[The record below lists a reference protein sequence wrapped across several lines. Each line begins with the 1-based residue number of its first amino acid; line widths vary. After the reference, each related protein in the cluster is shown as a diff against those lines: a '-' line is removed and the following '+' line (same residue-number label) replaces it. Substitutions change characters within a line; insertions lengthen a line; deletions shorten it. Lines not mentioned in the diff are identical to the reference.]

1 MFKDKVKVTVVAL
14 VMVLLMVLSITTDLF
29 VGLADI
35 FRAKAEEATPTDA
48 IFEYVYDNKGN
59 LISKEADFDAES
71 QTIYIDKP
79 NQTGD
84 RTVMFLSIL
93 AGMLGLGVVTLFVT
107 RRKKK

>member
-1 MFKDKVKVTVVAL
+1 MPFK
-14 VMVLLMVLSITTDLF
+14 TD
-29 VGLADI
+29 GLGKHRI
-35 FRAKAEEATPTDA
+35 V

-59 LISKEADFDAES
+59 LISKEADYDAES

-79 NQTGD
+79 KQTGD
-84 RTVMFLSIL
+84 RTAMFLSIL

>member
-1 MFKDKVKVTVVAL
+1 MSFKTDGLGKHKVV
-14 VMVLLMVLSITTDLF
+14 
-29 VGLADI
+29 
-35 FRAKAEEATPTDA
+35 